1 MNRKLII
8 VGTIAI
14 LTFGATYIWGA
25 TYIFLGSAP
34 NSTTSSRSGAILR
47 PITSPTRPSPT
58 SPR

>member
-14 LTFGATYIWGA
+14 LAFGATYIWGA

-34 NSTTSSRSGAILR
+34 NSAPG
-47 PITSPTRPSPT
+47 PSQGCST
-58 SPR
+58 HCTESQMQHDSTF